1 MRTTFQGDTEK
12 IRTEIIRKSIHMMVA
27 FVPAFA
33 RINIGLTMALLA
45 ASVVAYSVAEL
56 LRVNGKKIFLISTI
70 TEAANR
76 NRNNSAFVFG
86 PVTLALGAMMTLLLY
101 PSQVAA
107 IAVYALAFGDGFSSL
122 FGRLYG
128 RVRVPFTEGKTFA
141 GSFACL
147 LAVFFSSLSVSGNIE
162 QSVLIAIAATLLEI
176 SISGDLDN
184 LVLPIGTGFVAWL
197 VGVGI

>member
-1 MRTTFQGDTEK
+1 
-12 IRTEIIRKSIHMMVA
+12 
-27 FVPAFA
+27 
-33 RINIGLTMALLA
+33 
-45 ASVVAYSVAEL
+45 
-56 LRVNGKKIFLISTI
+56 
-70 TEAANR
+70 
-76 NRNNSAFVFG
+76 
-86 PVTLALGAMMTLLLY
+86 MMTLLLY